1 MTDTSSYK
9 NIFKTTFLFG
19 FVKVFNIIVKVGL
32 NKVAAL
38 VLGPSGIGII
48 GMFNTTILT
57 VVNFA
62 SLGINQSAIRDISEA
77 RGQGDAT
84 HCDIS
89 ISMVTKVVRFTGL
102 FGALIMVL
110 GSSVISKYTF
120 GNYSFTLSYAL
131 LGIAVWA
138 QIISN
143 GQIAVL
149 TGMRR
154 LKQLATC
161 SMISAV
167 VGMAAGIPFYIF
179 LKDNGIVPS
188 LIVSSLSM
196 TLVSWIYIKK
206 IGYKKISM
214 TIQEMWKRSSLMV
227 KMGIALML
235 QAMMLQTCNFILAA
249 YVSNYAGLDIL
260 GYYQAGLTI
269 ITGYFGII
277 LTSLSTEYY
286 PRLASINNDV
296 TAMNDAVNAQ
306 SEMGMIMA
314 FPLVLL
320 FVFLSSFFF
329 RFLYSSDFIDGTY
342 YVDWAVMG
350 TVSIIASNSIGLV
363 LIVKQKTK
371 ELLIASIILDIVI
384 LVTNILFFNLWGL
397 IGLGLGYFVSGLL
410 QFIVN
415 NEMTKYYFN
424 IRFNKLV
431 ISIWIF
437 ILLAIIT
444 MNIIKAV
451 NIEWVR
457 NSVSI
462 LMICIA
468 TIISFI
474 YLQRKTGFKFSL
486 LINKLK
492 RHNKDE

>member
-1 MTDTSSYK
+1 MADTSSYK

-19 FVKVFNIIVKVGL
+19 FVRVFNIIVKVGL

-77 RGQGDAT
+77 RSQGDSNK
-84 HCDIS
+84 CDLS
-89 ISMVTKVVRFTGL
+89 ISMVTKVVRVTGL
-102 FGALIMVL
+102 LGTLIMVL
-110 GSSVISKYTF
+110 GSPLLSKYTF

-143 GQIAVL
+143 GQMAVL
-149 TGMRR
+149 TGMRK
-154 LKQLATC
+154 LKQLAKC

-167 VGMAAGIPFYIF
+167 IGMAAGIPFYIF
-179 LKDNGIVPS
+179 FKDNGIVPS
-188 LIVSSLSM
+188 LIVSSLAM
-196 TLVSWIYIKK
+196 TLVSYLYIKK

-214 TIQEMWKRSSLMV
+214 NIHEMWKKSSLMI

-235 QAMMLQTCNFILAA
+235 QALMLQICNLVVAA
-249 YVSNYAGLDIL
+249 YVSNNAGLDIL
-260 GYYQAGLTI
+260 GYYQSGLTI

-286 PRLASINNDV
+286 PRLASINNHPV
-296 TAMNDAVNAQ
+296 AMNDAVNAQ
-306 SEMGMIMA
+306 SEMGLMMA

-320 FVFLSSFFF
+320 FVYLSSFFF
-329 RFLYSSDFIDGTY
+329 KFLYSSDFIAGIQ

-350 TVSIIASNSIGLV
+350 TVTIIASNSIGLV

-371 ELLIASIILDIVI
+371 EMLIVSLILNVLFLAI
-384 LVTNILFFNLWGL
+384 NILFFNLWGL
-397 IGLGLGYFVSGLL
+397 LGLGLGYFLSGLL

-415 NEMTKYYFN
+415 NEMTKFYFN
-424 IRFNKLV
+424 IKFNKTV
-431 ISIWIF
+431 IA
-437 ILLAIIT
+437 ILLLIILFIIT
-444 MNIIKAV
+444 LNLIKSV
-451 NIEWVR
+451 NIDWIR
-457 NSVSI
+457 NFVSI
-462 LMICIA
+462 FMICIA
-468 TIISFI
+468 AVVSFV

-486 LINKLK
+486 LINKIK
-492 RHNKDE
+492 R